1 MFIDL
6 DEFKNI
12 NDRYGH
18 LGGDQVLV
26 DLAKKVTTCLRKT
39 DLLFRF
45 GGDEFVAILPLTD
58 IQQAVLVA
66 ERIHQEA
73 SKTHP
78 IPWTV
83 SIGIAELNIKNETAE
98 NLLARTD
105 NALYKAKL
113 SGKNKT
119 VVN

>member
-6 DEFKNI
+6 DTFKEI

-18 LGGDQVLV
+18 LGGDQVLI
-26 DLAKKVTTCLRKT
+26 DLANKATTCLRQT
-39 DLLFRF
+39 DILFRY

-58 IQQAVLVA
+58 IQQAILAA
-66 ERIHQEA
+66 ERIHEEA
-73 SKTHP
+73 AKSQT

-83 SIGIAELNIKNETAE
+83 SIGIAELTSEHDTIED
-98 NLLARTD
+98 LLTRTD
-105 NALYKAKL
+105 NALYQAKL

-119 VVN
+119 VIS